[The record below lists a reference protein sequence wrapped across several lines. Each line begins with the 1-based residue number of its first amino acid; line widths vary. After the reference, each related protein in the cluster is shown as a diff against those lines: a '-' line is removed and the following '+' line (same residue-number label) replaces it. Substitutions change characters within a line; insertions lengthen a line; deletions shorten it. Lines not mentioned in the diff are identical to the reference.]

1 MGLNKFPSIVF
12 VLVVGEGETIVIDVV
27 AVVIVVVEGVVSG
40 GYGDGVDAEFGFRA
54 GFGSDVMVTFGCGG

>member
-1 MGLNKFPSIVF
+1 M
-12 VLVVGEGETIVIDVV
+12 IVIDVV
-27 AVVIVVVEGVVSG
+27 AVVVVVVVEGVVSG